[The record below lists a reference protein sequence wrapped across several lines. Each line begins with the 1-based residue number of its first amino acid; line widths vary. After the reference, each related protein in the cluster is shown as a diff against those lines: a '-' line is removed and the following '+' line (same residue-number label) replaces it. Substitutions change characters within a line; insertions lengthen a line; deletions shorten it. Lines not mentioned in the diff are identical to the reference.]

1 MHGWLP
7 VTVQVI
13 AAVVLIAAVS
23 RRSGR
28 WQVRWLPWALIVGTA
43 LAASAYWYVASQGLS
58 DNPAPHALWIWVG
71 LTGFAAAVLVAGWRR
86 SGWWR
91 RGVSLA
97 ALPLTLLCAGLALN
111 LWVGYFPTV
120 QTAWNQLT
128 AGPLPDQTDQVTV
141 MAMQQERKIPPKGT
155 VVPVDISDA
164 ASGFRHRG
172 ELVYLPPAWFAT
184 NPAPKLPTLMMI
196 GGEFN
201 TPADWLRTGGA
212 VKMLDD
218 FAAAHHGNAPVV
230 VFVDPG
236 GAFNNDTECVNG
248 SRGNSADHLTKD
260 VVPYMVSHY
269 GVSADRSK
277 WGIVGWSMGGTCAV
291 DLAVMHPDM
300 FSAFEDIAGDI
311 GPNSGNKDQ
320 TIARLFGG
328 NGDHST
334 RQERP
339 GCGRELVVRPW
350 RRQRDQ
356 LRRREPAGQARLA
369 VRIARVRRCPAM
381 AGRPDRHPRRAADAL
396 AGSGREPVVR
406 TGRREVAGEY
416 GGGMPDEP
424 NPQPAPADSEP
435 AAELQ
440 PQPPS
445 PPPAEAADTGYT
457 PGGVPTFE
465 SVREKIETRYG
476 TAIGASELAA
486 ETPEGRS
493 AEEQYEERQ
502 RAAAERLEQIRQSMH
517 TAEGESQ

>member
-1 MHGWLP
+1 MTLPDSLRHHLSLMHGWLP

-13 AAVVLIAAVS
+13 AALALIAAVS

-28 WQVRWLPWALIVGTA
+28 WQARWLPWASIVGA
-43 LAASAYWYVASQGLS
+43 AMAASAYWYVASQGLS
-58 DNPAPHALWIWVG
+58 DNPAPRALWVWVG

-86 SGWWR
+86 SRWWR

-97 ALPLTLLCAGLALN
+97 ALPLTLLSAGLALN

-128 AGPLPDQTDQVTV
+128 AGPLPDQTDEVTV
-141 MAMQQERKIPPKGT
+141 MAMQTERKIPAKGT

-172 ELVYLPPAWFAT
+172 ELVYLPPAWYAWGHRPLAGD

-269 GVSADRSK
+269 GVSPDRTK

-311 GPNSGNKDQ
+311 GPNSGTKDQ

-328 NGDHST
+328 NADAWAAFDPTTVITRHGPYSGVAGWFDVNGST
-334 RQERP
+334 ATVQRATNDQAAAANSLCALGAANGIDCAVVSQP
-339 GCGRELVVRPW
+339 GKHDWPFASRAFAVALPW
-350 RRQRDQ
+350 
-356 LRRREPAGQARLA
+356 LAGQ
-369 VRIARVRRCPAM
+369 I
-381 AGRPDRHPRRAADAL
+381 GTPDVPPTAL
-396 AGSGREPVVR
+396 P
-406 TGRREVAGEY
+406 TGA
-416 GGGMPDEP
+416 
-424 NPQPAPADSEP
+424 
-435 AAELQ
+435 
-440 PQPPS
+440 PS
-445 PPPAEAADTGYT
+445 PS
-457 PGGVPTFE
+457 FE
-465 SVREKIETRYG
+465 
-476 TAIGASELAA
+476 
-486 ETPEGRS
+486 
-493 AEEQYEERQ
+493 Q
-502 RAAAERLEQIRQSMH
+502 AAAK
-517 TAEGESQ
+517 